1 MSPLRAFL
9 PQVFAEL
16 STDVQVITY
25 RDFVDLD
32 DVPCDEV
39 GFVVPPYMGPPAEL
53 EVFTKF
59 PNLQVVQLLTAG
71 YDHARQYI
79 PSGVT
84 LCNAAGVHDASTA
97 ELAVGLIIAS
107 QRGIDDYAKA
117 MPEGIWLHSVRP
129 SLADRRV
136 LIIGAGG
143 LGTAIRDRLAPFEV
157 EIATVAR
164 SEREGV
170 SSLTALPELLP
181 WAEIVILAVPL
192 SEETRGMADAT
203 FLGQMS
209 DSALLVNMARG
220 PVVDTEALVDQVSSG
235 RIRAALDV
243 TDPEPLPQS
252 HPLWQLPGVLISPHV
267 GGAST
272 AFMPRAQSMVTK
284 QLNRWASGVPLH
296 NVVNGEQPNK
306 VTS

>member
-1 MSPLRAFL
+1 
-9 PQVFAEL
+9 
-16 STDVQVITY
+16 
-25 RDFVDLD
+25 
-32 DVPCDEV
+32 
-39 GFVVPPYMGPPAEL
+39 
-53 EVFTKF
+53 
-59 PNLQVVQLLTAG
+59 
-71 YDHARQYI
+71 
-79 PSGVT
+79 
-84 LCNAAGVHDASTA
+84 
-97 ELAVGLIIAS
+97 
-107 QRGIDDYAKA
+107 
-117 MPEGIWLHSVRP
+117 
-129 SLADRRV
+129 
-136 LIIGAGG
+136 
-143 LGTAIRDRLAPFEV
+143 
-157 EIATVAR
+157 
-164 SEREGV
+164 
-170 SSLTALPELLP
+170 
-181 WAEIVILAVPL
+181 
-192 SEETRGMADAT
+192 MADAT